1 MELPIIKLSRGDLSN
16 FDESLRKEWII
27 TNGIGGYASSTV
39 LGINTRKYH
48 GLLVAAFNPPRKRT
62 VCLTKLDDQLLI
74 ENRSLPLFSNERQEG
89 IYPDGYTRIIEF
101 SLTPF
106 PTYIY
111 EVENFRLKKTIFMLY
126 DRNAITCLYEVF
138 NNGPQVKLRVHPLI
152 TCRHFHE
159 VIDHHIGELHH
170 FQKVTDKTVEINFID
185 RGILFLQATN
195 GKYYADEKWIEKVY
209 FREEFSRGESFQDDW
224 LRPGFFEVAINS
236 GYEKFAITAHA
247 CRDGLYVE
255 NLPNSIDELE
265 NIYAK
270 VLMRRKEILAKFYS
284 DHVNVRPEDWL
295 SWLIQATDMFVVKTV
310 EEAYNSVIAGYPWFE
325 DWGRDAFV
333 SLPGLTLITGRFNDA
348 RRIFRLFTKFF
359 NDGLIPNYISENHVK
374 AYYNAVDA
382 PLWYI
387 NAVLQYLKYTGDFRF
402 IHVELWEALKT
413 IIDYFVKGTIFSIK
427 VNEDGML
434 KHGPQ
439 LTWMDAAVDGVPVT
453 PRAGKAVEI
462 QALWYNALKT
472 LEVLALNLGE
482 KNLAEAYAAMAEKAK
497 INFLKKFWD
506 DKHQRLFDVIDEQGK
521 GDPSPRP
528 NQILAISL
536 DFNMLRRN
544 EAEKI
549 VDFIKDELL
558 TPFGLRSLSK
568 RDQRYIGR
576 YYGDR
581 KSRDAAYH
589 NGTVWPW
596 LLGPFVTAYLKV
608 KGYSESTRNYVF
620 ESFLK
625 PLLTT
630 QINHG
635 GLGVINEIFDGDPP
649 HNPRGCIAQAW
660 SVAEPL
666 RAYIEDVL
674 LIRPKF
680 ERILNVELNGFS

>member
-1 MELPIIKLSRGDLSN
+1 MDLPIIKLSREDLLN
-16 FDESLRKEWII
+16 IDECIRKEWII
-27 TNGIGGYASSTV
+27 TNGLGGYSSSTV

-62 VCLTKLDDQLLI
+62 VCLTKLDDQLII
-74 ENRSLPLFSNERQEG
+74 ENRSLPLFSNEKQGG
-89 IYPDGYTRIIEF
+89 IDPNGYKHIIEF
-101 SLTPF
+101 SLRPF

-111 EVENFRLKKTIFMLY
+111 EAENLILKKTIFMFY

-138 NNGPQVKLRVHPLI
+138 NNGPKAKLRVHPLI

-159 VIDHHIGELHH
+159 VIDRHAGELRY
-170 FQKVTDKTVEINFID
+170 FQKAAGKVVEVDFID

-195 GKYYADEKWIEKVY
+195 GIYHTDEKWIEKVY

-224 LRPGFFEVAINS
+224 FHPGFFEIAIS
-236 GYEKFAITAHA
+236 SDYEKFAITAYA
-247 CRDGLYVE
+247 YRDE
-255 NLPNSIDELE
+255 SCFESLPNSIDELE
-265 NIYAK
+265 NIYNQ
-270 VLMRRKEILAKFYS
+270 VLTRRKEILAKFYS
-284 DHVNVRPEDWL
+284 DHAGVKSEDWL
-295 SWLIQATDMFVVKTV
+295 SWLLQATDMFIVKTV
-310 EEAYNSVIAGYPWFE
+310 EEAYKSVIAGYHWFE
-325 DWGRDAFV
+325 DWGRDAFI
-333 SLPGLTLITGRFNDA
+333 SLPGLTLVTGRFDDA

-359 NDGLIPNYISENHVK
+359 NNGLIPNYISDDHVK

-382 PLWYI
+382 SLWYV
-387 NAVLQYLKYTGDFRF
+387 NAVLQYLKYTGDFEF
-402 IHVELWEALKT
+402 VYAELWETMKNM
-413 IIDYFVKGTIFSIK
+413 IDHFMEGTIFGIK
-427 VNEDGML
+427 VDEDGML

-439 LTWMDAAVDGVPVT
+439 LTWMDAAVNGVPVT

-472 LEVLALNLGE
+472 LEVLALNFEE
-482 KNLAEAYAAMAEKAK
+482 KSLAEGYAAIAEKAK
-497 INFLKKFWD
+497 MNFLRKFWD
-506 DKHQRLFDVIDEQGK
+506 DVNQRLFDVIDEKGQ

-536 DFNMLRRN
+536 DFNMLRIN
-544 EAEKI
+544 EAEK
-549 VDFIKDELL
+549 VVNFIKNELL

-581 KSRDAAYH
+581 KSRDTAYH

-608 KGYSESTRNYVF
+608 KGYSEPMRNYVF

-625 PLLTT
+625 PLLTA
-630 QINHG
+630 QINNG

-649 HNPRGCIAQAW
+649 HSPRGCIAQAW

-680 ERILNVELNGFS
+680 ERILILNGFS